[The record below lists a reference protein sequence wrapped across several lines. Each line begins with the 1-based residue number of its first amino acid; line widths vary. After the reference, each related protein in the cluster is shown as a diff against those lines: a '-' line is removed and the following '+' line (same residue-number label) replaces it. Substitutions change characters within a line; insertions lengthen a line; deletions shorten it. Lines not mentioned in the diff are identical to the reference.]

1 MMNIIQKKLEKSKGR
16 LEVKIKDQN
25 LQKLYQQGSLK
36 ALMPDFHE
44 NLKQL
49 MLINTAGG
57 ITSGD
62 EYDYEFEIDNSNL
75 CISTQA
81 AEKIYSGF
89 GNPANLKINLNLKNN
104 STVFWLPKELI
115 LFNNCNLK
123 RKIDFNL
130 SKDSNLIL
138 CENIIFGRTS
148 MKEIF
153 EKGYFSDFWNI
164 NFDDKLIHSEAVNT
178 NLIEKKNLN
187 SFSTLN
193 NNSAVATIIIVG
205 KKFLNNVDDL
215 SDILTNNENTT
226 SNYSNWDNKLIVR
239 LLSKD
244 SYNLKFAIDKI
255 LSYFFKDSKTPKIWN
270 I

>member
-1 MMNIIQKKLEKSKGR
+1 MNISQKKLEKSRGR
-16 LEVKIKDQN
+16 LEIKIQDQN
-25 LQKLYQQGSLK
+25 LQKLFQQGSSK
-36 ALMPDFHE
+36 ALMPDIHE

-62 EYDYEFEIDNSNL
+62 EYDYKFEIDSSKL

-89 GNPANLKINLNLKNN
+89 GNPANLNINLNLTNY
-104 STVFWLPKELI
+104 SSLFWLPKELI

-123 RKIDFNL
+123 RKINFNL
-130 SKDSNLIL
+130 SKDSNLLL

-148 MKEIF
+148 MKEDF
-153 EKGYFSDFWNI
+153 ENGYFSDFWNI
-164 NFDDKLIHSEAVNT
+164 NVNNKLIHTEAINT
-178 NLIEKKNLN
+178 GLFEKKYLN

-193 NNSAVATIIIVG
+193 KNSAVATIIIVG
-205 KKFLNNVDDL
+205 NKFLNNVNNL
-215 SDILTNNENTT
+215 SETLTNNENTT
-226 SNYSNWDNKLIVR
+226 SNYSQWDNKLILR

-244 SYNLKFAIDKI
+244 SYHLKFAIDKI
-255 LSYFFKDSKTPKIWN
+255 LSYFFEGSKIPKVWN

>member
-1 MMNIIQKKLEKSKGR
+1 MNISQKKLEKSKGR
-16 LEVKIKDQN
+16 LEIKIKNQN

-62 EYDYEFEIDNSNL
+62 EYNYEFEIDNSNL

-89 GNPANLKINLNLKNN
+89 DNPANLKIKLNLSNN
-104 STVFWLPKELI
+104 SSVFWLPKELI

-123 RKIDFNL
+123 RKINFNL

-164 NFDDKLIHSEAVNT
+164 YIDDKLIHTEAINT
-178 NLIEKKNLN
+178 NSFEKKNLN

-193 NNSAVATIIIVG
+193 NNSAIATIIIVG
-205 KKFLNNVDDL
+205 KKFLNNINSL
-215 SDILTNNENTT
+215 SETLTNNENTT
-226 SNYSNWDNKLIVR
+226 SNYSMWDNKLIVR

-255 LSYFFKDSKTPKIWN
+255 LSYFFEGSKIPKIWN